1 MGKGLSMA
9 EIKFD
14 YNLDPDRPQRR
25 NIRGTFTFSNGV
37 SVSVSKANQYSAHM
51 VRVSIVDERTGRDVT
66 DEFTEDVEVYGRRIE
81 NGCMD
86 SHNLLEKYELLRT
99 VPGQSASL
107 ICTNVLIGRSCGT

>member
-86 SHNLLEKYELLRT
+86 SHN
-99 VPGQSASL
+99 
-107 ICTNVLIGRSCGT
+107 VLDFMKDVSEWEAFSIESFLKVEHME

>member
-14 YNLDPDRPQRR
+14 YTVGPTPARK

-37 SVSVSKANQYSAHM
+37 SVSISKVHPYTRPHF

-66 DEFTEDVEVYGRRIE
+66 DEFMKDVEVYGRKIE

-86 SHNLLEKYELLRT
+86 SHNVLDFMKDVSEWEAFSIDSWFKGISEKD
-99 VPGQSASL
+99 
-107 ICTNVLIGRSCGT
+107 